1 MPLIHLIAFELVW
14 FSSVIGAAHGHSW
27 MGPTATLLL
36 VAWHL
41 AGVRQPAREMGVLL
55 AAMLL
60 GSLLDELITASGLVR
75 YISAPGSGIF
85 AAAQLIPFWIVTL
98 WLAFAT
104 TLNTSLRWLQKRLPL
119 AAVLGGLGAAI
130 AYSSAARLGAV
141 QLPHLWPALAT
152 VAVAWAM
159 LLPLL
164 CLLAERFASLPR
176 KVSHG

>member
-14 FSSVIGAAHGHSW
+14 FSSVIGAAHGLPW
-27 MGPTATLLL
+27 LGPVATLPL

-41 AGVRQPAREMGVLL
+41 TGVRNPAREMGVLL

-75 YISAPGSGIF
+75 YPSAPH
-85 AAAQLIPFWIVTL
+85 AAVIPFWIVTL

-104 TLNTSLRWLQKRLPL
+104 TLNTSLRWLQKRLLL
-119 AAVLGGLGAAI
+119 AAVLGALGAPL
-130 AYSSAARLGAV
+130 AYLSATRLGAV
-141 QLPHLWPALAT
+141 QLPQLWLAVAT
-152 VAVAWAM
+152 VSVAWAL

-164 CLLAERFASLPR
+164 CLMAERFASLP
-176 KVSHG
+176 KNVSHG